1 MSGFGHPSGT
11 PPPVDPEASALVA
24 FCRKSG
30 ELKSF
35 AAGDTV
41 FREGNKCEQVFL
53 VEAGEVELTLLSG
66 GKQMRLG
73 SAGPLSL
80 IGLSAAIANVPHEF
94 TASTKA
100 GCKMAAVSSAEM
112 RKYLQQHPE
121 SCLKTVQ
128 SIGADILD
136 LSSKVIRPLRLKPRY
151 PKI

>member
-1 MSGFGHPSGT
+1 MPGAAPPTGT
-11 PPPVDPEASALVA
+11 PPPVDPEAAALLA

-30 ELKSF
+30 HPKSF
-35 AAGDTV
+35 AAGDTM
-41 FREGNKCEQVFL
+41 FREGTRCEQVFL

-66 GKQMRLG
+66 EKQMRLG
-73 SAGPLSL
+73 SAGAHSL
-80 IGLSAAIANVPHEF
+80 LGLSAMIARVPHEF
-94 TASTKA
+94 TATAKGVCKA
-100 GCKMAAVSSAEM
+100 LAVSSAEM

-136 LSSKVIRPLRLKPRY
+136 LASNVIRPLRLKPRY